1 MKTKDPC
8 NLGRPKAIAN
18 GVSPR
23 MVDLL
28 FTEQPKPKPYITV
41 QRKDT
46 PEMQALRQR
55 YLTGH

>member
-8 NLGRPKAIAN
+8 NLGRPKKIAN

-23 MVDLL
+23 MVDILL
-28 FTEQPKPKPYITV
+28 GEQPKPKPPVPV
-41 QRKDT
+41 QKKDT